1 MDALERILSLAM
13 RHVPQLR
20 LVDKHDYPL
29 WRIVG
34 LGVRPLMPG
43 FMEHVTTVIGDTV
56 YLPCPAE
63 HMPRDLL
70 AQILAHELVHQLD
83 QREHGWWFYASYALA
98 PLPAGRTMRAHWE
111 RRAYAV
117 DLMLAHEGGGEPA
130 LRRCAE
136 RVTRYFAGP
145 DYGFMW
151 AGQEAARRYLGVIED
166 EIRAGTLQKRTPYD
180 EILTAWRG

>member
-1 MDALERILSLAM
+1 MDALDRILSVAR

-29 WRIVG
+29 WKIVG
-34 LGVRPLMPG
+34 LGVRPLMPD

-56 YLPCPAE
+56 YLPCPPDR
-63 HMPRDLL
+63 MPRVLL

-83 QREHGWWFYASYALA
+83 QREHGWWFYASYAMA

-117 DLMLAHEGGGEPA
+117 DLMLANATGGEPA
-130 LRRCAE
+130 LRRKAAQ
-136 RVTRYFAGP
+136 VTRYFAGP
-145 DYGFMW
+145 YYGFMW
-151 AGQEAARRYLGVIED
+151 AGQEAARSYVRTIED
-166 EIRAGTLQKRTPYD
+166 EILAGTLQKRAPYD